1 MSNKSFFCV
10 YSFESMLVTKFK
22 AIQREVKAGT
32 VMLFNTDAVTTLVC
46 RKTFQKGKHFYM
58 VKKKKKDIDCCE
70 NSIASNNFII
80 VNMSE
85 KFIFVLLS

>member
-22 AIQREVKAGT
+22 TIQREVKAGI
-32 VMLFNTDAVTTLVC
+32 VMLLNTDVVTTLVC

-58 VKKKKKDIDCCE
+58 LKKKRI
-70 NSIASNNFII
+70 
-80 VNMSE
+80 
-85 KFIFVLLS
+85 